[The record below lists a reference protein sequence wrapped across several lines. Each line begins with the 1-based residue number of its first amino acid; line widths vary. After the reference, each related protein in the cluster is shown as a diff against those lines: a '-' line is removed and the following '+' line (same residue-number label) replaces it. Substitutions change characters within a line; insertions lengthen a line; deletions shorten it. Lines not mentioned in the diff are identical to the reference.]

1 MNILKASAIPT
12 SGTWLTGDIVINNL
26 PGLQN
31 SNWGW
36 ICILGGTPG
45 IWQTFEATLA
55 SSNGPTSLAALNLP
69 GGVRTYE
76 TSATNLEVYSQASWG
91 SQLGA
96 NGTIAVASGAINAP
110 DGTATAQQVTASTV
124 GANIYG
130 SEPTI
135 SSSAATASIWV
146 ATSGGSQACSLAL
159 YDDTSSAY
167 IITENFIAT
176 TTWQRITVTSPI
188 TSGHAISFAFYP
200 GGVTGTGVIQGWG
213 LQLEAGA
220 YATPYIPTTT
230 TAVTRALG
238 ALTTDAYQASGL
250 LLQLLN
256 NESEAFSVGFSGHIL
271 PAGASPSIAVNTA
284 VWGVAVN
291 TSVTG
296 GDSAFIYRFETP
308 ASGQG
313 AATANTTLL
322 FTVTLANAYSAA
334 GNIVAMCSYGGS
346 GSSVGAGGTPGVSS
360 FYCVVTADNTIQVY
374 PTVTFTPGAATYYY
388 FSFIT
393 MGAGAT
399 S

>member
-1 MNILKASAIPT
+1 MSNFIDNNVSLPANKTDLVPIPA
-12 SGTWLTGDIVINNL
+12 
-26 PGLQN
+26 
-31 SNWGW
+31 
-36 ICILGGTPG
+36 GG
-45 IWQTFEATLA
+45 
-55 SSNGPTSLAALNLP
+55 
-69 GGVRTYE
+69 
-76 TSATNLEVYSQASWG
+76 SATNYMASNDYNSLSQASQDIRTVIER
-91 SQLGA
+91 SVSIMSFGA
-96 NGTIAVASGAINAP
+96 DPTGTSDN
-110 DGTATAQQVTASTV
+110 
-124 GANIYG
+124 
-130 SEPTI
+130 
-135 SSSAATASIWV
+135 SAAFTA
-146 ATSGGSQACSLAL
+146 AF
-159 YDDTSSAY
+159 SAMS
-167 IITENFIAT
+167 N
-176 TTWQRITVTSPI
+176 V
-188 TSGHAISFAFYP
+188 GVLHLP
-200 GGVTGTGVIQGWG
+200 GINS
-213 LQLEAGA
+213 
-220 YATPYIPTTT
+220 
-230 TAVTRALG
+230 
-238 ALTTDAYQASGL
+238 TTDAYQASGL